1 MGSLIWMAVKRY
13 WALLLFLLFATLGGA
28 VIGSAITEHEFNA
41 AQTKSAKA
49 LSDKS
54 AELAELKITYA
65 NEKRVLAEKQS
76 QALAGALAK
85 QQEYNQKANQLSG
98 ELLKAQQELS
108 QTQQKLKRSIANA
121 TQHDGSTY
129 TGLGPDSLRLYQT
142 ALGYTSSDQCV
153 SDTQRGNAGNT
164 SETSCTGSGLPP
176 EDLLS
181 HASDYGQWCQQLE
194 AKLKTLSEFY
204 QQTGSQQ

>member
-13 WALLLFLLFATLGGA
+13 WALLLFLLFAMLGGA

-85 QQEYNQKANQLSG
+85 QQEYNQYANQLSG
-98 ELLKAQQELS
+98 ELIKAQQELS
-108 QTQQKLKRSIANA
+108 RTQQKLKRSIANA
-121 TQHDGSTY
+121 TQHDGAAF

-142 ALGYTSSDQCV
+142 ALGYTSSDLCV
-153 SDTQRGNAGNT
+153 PDTQRGNAGNT
-164 SETSCTGSGLPP
+164 SEASCTSGGLPP

-181 HASDYGQWCQQLE
+181 HASDYGEWCQLIRNKLNTIRQLYGKE
-194 AKLKTLSEFY
+194 P
-204 QQTGSQQ
+204 Q

>member
-13 WALLLFLLFATLGGA
+13 WALLLFLLFAMLGGA

-54 AELAELKITYA
+54 AELAELKTTYA

-85 QQEYNQKANQLSG
+85 QQEYNQYANQLSG
-98 ELLKAQQELS
+98 ELIKAQQELS
-108 QTQQKLKRSIANA
+108 RTQQKLKRSIANA
-121 TQHDGSTY
+121 TQHDGAAF

-142 ALGYTSSDQCV
+142 ALGYTSSDLCV
-153 SDTQRGNAGNT
+153 PDTQRGNAGNT
-164 SETSCTGSGLPP
+164 SETSCTSSGLPP

-181 HASDYGQWCQQLE
+181 HASDYGEWCQQLE
-194 AKLKTLSEFY
+194 VKLKKLNEFY
-204 QQTGSQQ
+204 QQTGGQK

>member
-1 MGSLIWMAVKRY
+1 MGSLILAVVKRY
-13 WALLLFLLFATLGGA
+13 WALLLFLLFAVLGGA
-28 VIGSAITEHEFNA
+28 VIGSSITEHEFNA
-41 AQTKSAKA
+41 EQAKSAKA

-54 AELAELKITYA
+54 AELAELKTTYA
-65 NEKRVLAEKQS
+65 NEKRALAEKQS
-76 QALAGALAK
+76 QVLAGALAK

-142 ALGYTSSDQCV
+142 ALGYAAGDQCV
-153 SDTQRGNAGNT
+153 SDTQRGNAVNA
-164 SETSCTGSGLPP
+164 SETRCTGSGLPP

>member
-1 MGSLIWMAVKRY
+1 MGSLIWAVVKRY
-13 WALLLFLLFATLGGA
+13 WALLLLVLVAMLAGS
-28 VIGSAITEHEFNA
+28 VIGYAIAELEFNA
-41 AQTKSAKA
+41 AQTQSAKA

-54 AELAELKITYA
+54 AELAELKTTYA
-65 NEKRVLAEKQS
+65 NEKRALAEKQS
-76 QALAGALAK
+76 QVLAGALAK

-204 QQTGSQQ
+204 QQTGSQK

>member
-1 MGSLIWMAVKRY
+1 MGSVIWVAVKRY
-13 WALLLFLLFATLGGA
+13 WALLLLVLVAMLAGS
-28 VIGSAITEHEFNA
+28 VIGYGIARLEFNA
-41 AQTKSAKA
+41 AQTQSAKA

-65 NEKRVLAEKQS
+65 NEKRALAEKQS

-98 ELLKAQQELS
+98 ELLKTQQELS

-121 TQHDGSTY
+121 TQHDGAAF

-142 ALGYTSSDQCV
+142 ALGYTSGDLCV

-181 HASDYGQWCQQLE
+181 HASDYGEWCQQLE
-194 AKLKTLSEFY
+194 VKLKKLNEFY
-204 QQTGSQQ
+204 QQTGGQK